1 MSRAKRYSIRVFLL
15 LVASVVLANLLHRVG
30 LRPEPPDP
38 STYPRAGD
46 VLASKAEGVTLEV
59 LDVEDGWL
67 VLRARIQP
75 GAPGPPMHYHQTFE
89 EEFTVESGT
98 LYLEL
103 ADGVI
108 QLGPGEKHRVEPGV
122 PHRPYNPT
130 DLEVILASEKPGMPQ
145 SFGACL
151 VQVYHF
157 LDAADGQIGPGLMIR
172 IAALDP
178 ICDSTLPEI
187 PAVVRMGIQWLV
199 VPFARVFG
207 YRNYYPELSLH
218 PGT

>member
-1 MSRAKRYSIRVFLL
+1 MTNAKRCSIRLFLFL
-15 LVASVVLANLLHRVG
+15 ITSVVLANVLHRVV
-30 LRPEPPDP
+30 LPPEPADP

-46 VLASKAEGVTLEV
+46 VFASKAEGVTLEV

-89 EEFTVESGT
+89 EAFRVQSGT
-98 LYLEL
+98 LYMEL
-103 ADGVI
+103 PDGVI
-108 QLGPGEKHRVEPGV
+108 QLGPGE
-122 PHRPYNPT
+122 T
-130 DLEVILASEKPGMPQ
+130 
-145 SFGACL
+145 
-151 VQVYHF
+151 
-157 LDAADGQIGPGLMIR
+157 
-172 IAALDP
+172 ALDP

-187 PAVVRMGIQWLV
+187 PAVVRMGIQWLI